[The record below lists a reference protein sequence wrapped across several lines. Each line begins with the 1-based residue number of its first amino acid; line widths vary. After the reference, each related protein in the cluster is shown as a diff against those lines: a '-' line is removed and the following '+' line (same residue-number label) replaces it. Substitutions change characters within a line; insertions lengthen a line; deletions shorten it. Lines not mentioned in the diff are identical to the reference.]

1 MPSRFIAGP
10 TEENA
15 DPEIEPIEQNIKQ

>member
-1 MPSRFIAGP
+1 MPSRFIVGP